1 MVLTGQKTEHHYC
14 GVNCGIMDQ
23 FASVFGKAGNLI
35 RLDCSTMEYEYIPF
49 DPQGY
54 KLVLI
59 DSVTKHELVDS
70 PYNKRRQSCE
80 RAMKGQQQQSPVII
94 RK

>member
-1 MVLTGQKTEHHYC
+1 
-14 GVNCGIMDQ
+14 
-23 FASVFGKAGNLI
+23 
-35 RLDCSTMEYEYIPF
+35 MEYEYIPF

-70 PYNKRRQSCE
+70 PYNKRRQS
-80 RAMKGQQQQSPVII
+80 AKGQQQQSPVII

>member
-1 MVLTGQKTEHHYC
+1 
-14 GVNCGIMDQ
+14 MDQ

-59 DSVTKHELVDS
+59 DSVTKHELS
-70 PYNKRRQSCE
+70 IHPITN
-80 RAMKGQQQQSPVII
+80 AANPAKGQQQLSPVII